1 MRRIRDYGAVA
12 DICRAARIRN
22 GFKQTELSAM
32 VGISPAM
39 ISLFESGKNDNCMI
53 FLSYLVFLSEEDKKL
68 IMEEVYSQNDYV
80 IRRSK
85 DGGRGNQS
93 TDE

>member
-12 DICRAARIRN
+12 DICRAARIRE
-22 GFKQTELSAM
+22 GFKQTELAAM

-39 ISLFESGKNDNCMI
+39 ISLFENGRNDDCMI
-53 FLSYLVFLSEEDKKL
+53 FLSYAMFLNEEDKKL

-85 DGGRGNQS
+85 DGGGGNRS